1 MANKSSFKMLL
12 FSKYSDPSKRL
23 LGLIQENNLIERLNI
38 NLVCIDNEIV
48 RKKIESSD
56 IEISVV
62 PCLLVVQDKIQVEKY
77 EGKELNDWISFQ
89 FQQHQPPHPNMVHPN
104 MVPPTNMIQQ
114 HPHPN
119 MVPHPNMMHP
129 HMMQQP
135 PHQNMMQ
142 QNMAPP
148 HQNMMQPNMAPPQQN
163 MMQPN
168 MAPPQQNMIQPNMI
182 PPQQNMMKPNMVPP
196 QQNMLQPNMAPP
208 QQNMM
213 QQQPPFNEENL
224 VEETTTPIE
233 HIIEE
238 DDENDLEELSPIAV
252 QEIVQKNKKK
262 ESKYTVPNHDYN
274 EYETKNK
281 KKDKKKLDLLNAAM
295 QMKKSRED
303 EDKSINKNFPNIVS

>member
-23 LGLIQENNLIERLNI
+23 LGLIQENNLTERLNI

-62 PCLLVVQDKIQVEKY
+62 PCLLVVQDKTQVEKY

-89 FQQHQPPHPNMVHPN
+89 FQQPNMMQPPPPQNNMMHPN
-104 MVPPTNMIQQ
+104 MVPPNNMIQQ

-119 MVPHPNMMHP
+119 MVQQ
-129 HMMQQP
+129 HMMQQ
-135 PHQNMMQ
+135 HMMQ
-142 QNMAPP
+142 QNI
-148 HQNMMQPNMAPPQQN
+148 MQPNMVPPQQNMIQPNMVPPQQN

-168 MAPPQQNMIQPNMI
+168 MVPHPNMIPQQSPRQQNMIH
-182 PPQQNMMKPNMVPP
+182 
-196 QQNMLQPNMAPP
+196 
-208 QQNMM
+208 
-213 QQQPPFNEENL
+213 QQPSLIEENL
-224 VEETTTPIE
+224 VEETTTPIDQ
-233 HIIEE
+233 IIEE
-238 DDENDLEELSPIAV
+238 DDDDDNDLEELSPIAV
-252 QEIVQKNKKK
+252 QEIVKKNKKK
-262 ESKYTVPNHDYN
+262 ESKYKVPNHDYN

-281 KKDKKKLDLLNAAM
+281 KKDQKKLDLLNAAM

-303 EDKSINKNFPNIVS
+303 EDKSINKNFPNIIS

>member
-23 LGLIQENNLIERLNI
+23 LGLIQENNLTERLNI

-62 PCLLVVQDKIQVEKY
+62 PCLLVVQDKTQVEKY

-89 FQQHQPPHPNMVHPN
+89 FQQPNMMQPPPHHPNMMHPNMVHPN
-104 MVPPTNMIQQ
+104 NMMQQ

-119 MVPHPNMMHP
+119 MVHQQNMIQQ
-129 HMMQQP
+129 HMMQ
-135 PHQNMMQ
+135 
-142 QNMAPP
+142 
-148 HQNMMQPNMAPPQQN
+148 QNMMQPNMVPPQQN

-168 MAPPQQNMIQPNMI
+168 MVPPQQNMIQPNM
-182 PPQQNMMKPNMVPP
+182 VPP
-196 QQNMLQPNMAPP
+196 H
-208 QQNMM
+208 QNMM
-213 QQQPPFNEENL
+213 QQQPLLIEENFS
-224 VEETTTPIE
+224 EETTTPIE
-233 HIIEE
+233 QIIEE
-238 DDENDLEELSPIAV
+238 DDDDENDLEELSPITV
-252 QEIVQKNKKK
+252 QEIVKKNKKK
-262 ESKYTVPNHDYN
+262 ESKYKVPHHDYN

-281 KKDKKKLDLLNAAM
+281 KKDQKKLDLLNAAM

-303 EDKSINKNFPNIVS
+303 EDKSINKNFPNIIS